1 MPAPPIVVAVY
12 GTLRRGER
20 NDPFL
25 AGARHLG
32 HGRIRGRIHEIP
44 RSVLRP
50 YAYPALVLDA
60 ADGGGA
66 SETGVVVELYELPDP
81 AALASLDELE
91 AYDPADDAGS
101 EYVRRHVAVD
111 DGPVASAWV
120 YIYNG
125 PASELGARIASG
137 DWVVHGHSA
146 AGGAHG

>member
-12 GTLRRGER
+12 GTLRRGQR

-44 RSVLRP
+44 RSGRRP
-50 YAYPALVLDA
+50 YAYPALVLGAEA
-60 ADGGGA
+60 AAEAGD
-66 SETGVVVELYELPDP
+66 VVVELYRLPDA
-81 AALASLDELE
+81 AALAALDGLE

-101 EYVRRHVAVD
+101 EYVRRTVAVH

-120 YIYNG
+120 YVYNG
-125 PASELGARIASG
+125 PASELGARIPSG
-137 DWVVHGHSA
+137 DWIAHGHDA
-146 AGGAHG
+146 ASREPA